1 MKRFFLLSLA
11 FGLVAGTADAH
22 PRGHGNRAA
31 RSPSYGR
38 TYGHRPYA
46 RHGVRSYGYVG
57 YANPW
62 SAAWVP
68 TARPGWS
75 WVGGRYDRYG
85 YWIPGAWRPLAAR
98 SGYVWVSGFWDG
110 GAWIDGYWRPASRY
124 GYRWVDGMYDR
135 GVWVEGYWVDVRRG
149 GAWYEDELREQL
161 REAEEENA
169 ELREQLEEERRE
181 DAREERRGDG
191 RDDRN
196 GRNGR
201 DDRREG
207 NGRGGR
213 HHDPE

>member
-11 FGLVAGTADAH
+11 VGLLAGTASAH
-22 PRGHGNRAA
+22 PRHRGSRAA
-31 RSPSYGR
+31 RSPSYG
-38 TYGHRPYA
+38 A
-46 RHGVRSYGYVG
+46 RHYAHGRHAVRSYGYVG

-62 SAAWVP
+62 SATWVP

-98 SGYVWVSGFWDG
+98 PGYVWVSGFWDG
-110 GAWIDGYWRPASRY
+110 GAWIDGYWRPATRY
-124 GYRWVDGMYDR
+124 GYRWVDGAYDR
-135 GVWVEGYWVDVRRG
+135 GVWVDGYWVDLRHGRT
-149 GAWYEDELREQL
+149 WREDELQEQL

-181 DAREERRGDG
+181 DAREERRGQRGDG
-191 RDDRN
+191 RDRDDRDE
-196 GRNGR
+196 R
-201 DDRREG
+201 DDRRDG
-207 NGRGGR
+207 SGRGGR